1 MAVEEEKSKKWT
13 REEIEKIS
21 EKIFD
26 KRFDE
31 RIKKYLSENKNDD
44 SQKIKE
50 LESELESVKDEL
62 EESKSE
68 LESIKSELEKSKS
81 ELESAEKKIE
91 ENKDKYKKDIAVL
104 KNQLSDYEKY
114 FKDIFALYKKSCEVL
129 KEYKDK
135 VKISLEDPVSF
146 IASISNEKNLNSYY
160 DYISYELSSL
170 KPQVTDLFNE
180 FVEIMC
186 RMNPEYS
193 LIDNNCQLDDNFHI
207 EKNKKH
213 TGMIDKVIIKGYK
226 YTVSGKTVK
235 KSLVEVL

>member
-1 MAVEEEKSKKWT
+1 MAVEEEKPKKWT
-13 REEIEKIS
+13 REEIEKI
-21 EKIFD
+21 FD
-26 KRFDE
+26 KCFDE
-31 RIKKYLSENKNDD
+31 GIKKYLSENKNDD
-44 SQKIKE
+44 SKKIKE
-50 LESELESVKDEL
+50 LESELKSVKD
-62 EESKSE
+62 
-68 LESIKSELEKSKS
+68 ELEKSKS
-81 ELESAEKKIE
+81 ELESANEKLE
-91 ENKDKYKKDIAVL
+91 ESKSKLESA

-114 FKDIFALYKKSCEVL
+114 FKNIFDLYKKSCEVL
-129 KEYKDK
+129 EEYKEK

-170 KPQVTDLFNE
+170 KPQVTELFNE
-180 FVEIMC
+180 FVEKMC

-193 LIDNNCQLDDNFHI
+193 MIDNNCHLDDNFHI

>member
-81 ELESAEKKIE
+81 ELESAKDELEESKSKLESAKK
-91 ENKDKYKKDIAVL
+91 
-104 KNQLSDYEKY
+104 QLSDYEKY

-129 KEYKDK
+129 EEYKDK

>member
-13 REEIEKIS
+13 REEI

-50 LESELESVKDEL
+50 LESELESAKDEL

-68 LESIKSELEKSKS
+68 LESVKCELK
-81 ELESAEKKIE
+81 ES
-91 ENKDKYKKDIAVL
+91 KDKYKKDVFDL

-114 FKDIFALYKKSCEVL
+114 FKDIFVLYKISCEVL
-129 KEYKDK
+129 EEYKDK

>member
-1 MAVEEEKSKKWT
+1 MAVEEEKPKKWT
-13 REEIEKIS
+13 REEIEKI
-21 EKIFD
+21 FD
-26 KRFDE
+26 KCFDE
-31 RIKKYLSENKNDD
+31 GIKKYLSENKNDD
-44 SQKIKE
+44 SKKIKE

-62 EESKSE
+62 E
-68 LESIKSELEKSKS
+68 KSKS
-81 ELESAEKKIE
+81 ELESANEKLEKSKSKLE
-91 ENKDKYKKDIAVL
+91 SA

-114 FKDIFALYKKSCEVL
+114 FKDIFDLYKKSCEVL
-129 KEYKDK
+129 EEYKEK

-193 LIDNNCQLDDNFHI
+193 MIDNNCHLDDNFHI

>member
-1 MAVEEEKSKKWT
+1 M
-13 REEIEKIS
+13 
-21 EKIFD
+21 
-26 KRFDE
+26 
-31 RIKKYLSENKNDD
+31 
-44 SQKIKE
+44 
-50 LESELESVKDEL
+50 L
-62 EESKSE
+62 EE
-68 LESIKSELEKSKS
+68 
-81 ELESAEKKIE
+81 
-91 ENKDKYKKDIAVL
+91 YK
-104 KNQLSDYEKY
+104 E
-114 FKDIFALYKKSCEVL
+114 
-129 KEYKDK
+129 K

-193 LIDNNCQLDDNFHI
+193 MIDNNCHLDDNFHI

>member
-13 REEIEKIS
+13 REEI

-44 SQKIKE
+44 IQKIKE
-50 LESELESVKDEL
+50 LESELESAKDEL
-62 EESKSE
+62 EKSKSE
-68 LESIKSELEKSKS
+68 LESIKDELEKSKS
-81 ELESAEKKIE
+81 ELESAKDELEKSKSE
-91 ENKDKYKKDIAVL
+91 LKSV

-114 FKDIFALYKKSCEVL
+114 FKDIFVLYKKSCEVL
-129 KEYKDK
+129 EEYKDK

>member
-104 KNQLSDYEKY
+104 KKQLSDYEEY
-114 FKDIFALYKKSCEVL
+114 FKDIFDLYKKSCEVL
-129 KEYKDK
+129 EEYKDK
-135 VKISLEDPVSF
+135 VKILLEDPVSF

>member
-1 MAVEEEKSKKWT
+1 M
-13 REEIEKIS
+13 
-21 EKIFD
+21 
-26 KRFDE
+26 
-31 RIKKYLSENKNDD
+31 
-44 SQKIKE
+44 
-50 LESELESVKDEL
+50 LE
-62 EESKSE
+62 
-68 LESIKSELEKSKS
+68 
-81 ELESAEKKIE
+81 
-91 ENKDKYKKDIAVL
+91 
-104 KNQLSDYEKY
+104 
-114 FKDIFALYKKSCEVL
+114 
-129 KEYKDK
+129 EYKDK